1 MKDENTKSAV
11 QKLICNIYQTKKK
24 EALDIL
30 NNIQKNLK
38 NNNINNIKSSIE
50 NY

>member
-30 NNIQKNLK
+30 NNIQQNLK
-38 NNNINNIKSSIE
+38 HTENNNIKKIID